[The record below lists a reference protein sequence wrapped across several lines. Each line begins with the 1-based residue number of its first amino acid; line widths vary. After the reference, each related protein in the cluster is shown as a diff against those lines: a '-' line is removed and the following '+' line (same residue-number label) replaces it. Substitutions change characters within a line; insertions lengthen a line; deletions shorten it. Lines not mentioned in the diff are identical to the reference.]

1 MQRRILMLVVAAE
14 LVVISIAAT
23 ILVYGRLYPT
33 ATGSG
38 PPTSL
43 ASISISI
50 ATPLPSPLG
59 TMGPPPWIPWPTG
72 APPSAAPGGV
82 NPYTVPDYG
91 RTFPSGFGTPHAAS
105 LAELATPPG
114 CDPATSIPDPYG
126 PCGWGAS
133 TRCDDNPWTP
143 ACNQRLS
150 NGTTCG
156 FGLQDCIAAQLT
168 CRLPITGG
176 TTVGGF
182 VNFAKG
188 EFTPDPT
195 SNSIR
200 MRWPSHHSLGISY
213 DHAYRRWV
221 PTSMALI
228 APDGS
233 HYADL
238 DEQWAVHDVGIAA
251 HSDRVVSPPGSWSPL
266 AYTKAGIYAVPFDST
281 NGQGAGLWLLQANS
295 AKPISRSGYWS
306 IVGGGAAYGHPTQ
319 NPTLSPNQLVR
330 LDLNSGTSTPWFR
343 RPQQYVDVIGFD
355 AAGHPIVWASG
366 GEEVGTPIPG
376 YREIWLVTGQNA
388 GVKLVSGVLSFVPTS
403 VSDPHGIWLTSGEGV
418 YLLTVVTDSG
428 GVAHP
433 VFARVASPQWQ
444 PIAGTCA

>member
-1 MQRRILMLVVAAE
+1 MQRRNLRLAVGAAIVV
-14 LVVISIAAT
+14 SIAAT
-23 ILVYGRLYPT
+23 ILVYSRLHP
-33 ATGSG
+33 AAIGSG

-43 ASISISI
+43 ASFTPIPI

-59 TMGPPPWIPWPTG
+59 YMVPPPWIPLPTG
-72 APPSAAPGGV
+72 APSGTV
-82 NPYTVPDYG
+82 DPYSVPDYG
-91 RTFPSGFGTPHAAS
+91 RTFPSGFGPPHAAS
-105 LAELATPPG
+105 VAELGTRPG
-114 CDPATSIPDPYG
+114 CDPANSVPDPYG
-126 PCGWGAS
+126 PCGWGAFI
-133 TRCDDNPWTP
+133 RCDNNPWTP

-176 TTVGGF
+176 ATVGGF
-182 VNFAKG
+182 VNFATG

-213 DHAYRRWV
+213 DRAYRRWV

-238 DEQWAVHDVGIAA
+238 DEQWAVHDVGLVA
-251 HSDRVVSPPGSWSPL
+251 HSDAVVSPPGSWFPL
-266 AYTKAGIYAVPFDST
+266 AYTEAGIYGVPFDPI
-281 NGQGAGLWLLQANS
+281 NGKGPGLWLLRAKN

-306 IVGGGAAYGHPTQ
+306 IVGGGAAYGHPTE
-319 NPTLSPNQLVR
+319 NPIASPNQLVR
-330 LDLNSGTSTPWFR
+330 LDLKSGASTPWFR

-355 AAGHPIVWASG
+355 GEGRPIVWADG
-366 GEEVGTPIPG
+366 GQEAGNTIYG
-376 YREIWLVTGQNA
+376 YREIWLVTGQNS
-388 GVKLVSGVLSFVPTS
+388 GVKLVSGVLEFVEWT
-403 VSDPHGIWLTSGEGV
+403 VSDPHGIWLASSEGV
-418 YLLTVVTDSG
+418 YLLTVVTDSSS
-428 GVAHP
+428 VPHP
-433 VFARVASPQWQ
+433 VFARVASPRWQ
-444 PIAGTCA
+444 PILGPCA